1 MKNAPGPPRRG
12 DRERFC
18 SPICRDRTPHGRKGI
33 RFPVLKQ
40 EDRSAR
46 PSRLRCGRSPASR
59 LPPTNPL
66 DRGPGKLYGSAYR
79 DSRIISRLSGNQF
92 SEDLAPWSLDR
103 DDILPSFRP
112 AASHRGSQIGTNVSA
127 RGKSTE
133 RLRANGTV
141 AITYWGSGRFNVLGS
156 RRPGLRAEAAR
167 L

>member
-18 SPICRDRTPHGRKGI
+18 SPICRDRTPHGSKGI

-127 RGKSTE
+127 RGKIDRTLTGQ
-133 RLRANGTV
+133 RHCRDHILGQRPLQ
-141 AITYWGSGRFNVLGS
+141 RFRQS
-156 RRPGLRAEAAR
+156 ESWPAR
-167 L
+167 